1 MRTDAKMRTD
11 GKRMAIF
18 RLLAVALLTLV
29 AGLSVA
35 EAQGKRLG
43 LVIGLADYGE
53 VKHPT
58 ALQDAGLVA
67 QSLKQDG
74 FEVMEAANLTQ
85 SEFRTMFRDFT
96 ERAGAAGPDAVIA
109 VYFSGVALQDDGDN
123 ILLPVGARLRQRS
136 DLALEGLR
144 VGDFLR
150 SLSSLPASARIMML
164 DASYTHPL
172 GELVA
177 EGGHGLAPAE
187 KRDGMLVSYN
197 QSPDQVATL
206 PRTNYGNYA
215 MALAEALR
223 EPGLDTNGIFE
234 RVRLRVHDLSQGA
247 ETPWAVSGLATPL
260 ILVPGVAGAPVA
272 AQAQE
277 LIEARSKPIGQLSA
291 DDAYSRAIEQDTIPV
306 YEEFLKA
313 NPSHVQAKRVRAM
326 IAARREAYTW
336 QRARRTNT
344 DRAYWTYLRRYPNG
358 AHAAEAESRLARL
371 SAPVVPPSQFEEV
384 IYDDLPPPMPEELEV
399 YESVVMENRWGM
411 LPPPTGYSDRF
422 LPPPPVEIIELAPPP
437 PNPSSRLLPAV
448 VIGAGVVGAA
458 ILANRAWRRPTHVRP
473 VVAPPVMR
481 PPRVPGQFGIQQP
494 VRPPMGQPP
503 LQPPGGFRPPAQPPV
518 GALPQPVVPPGGLRP
533 PGQPP
538 VGAPPPPV
546 GQPGAIRPPQAGVVP
561 NAPAGLPPRPGAIPP
576 QGGLRPP
583 LAPNAPGAPVHAVP
597 APGAP
602 GQGAPHQPGVLPPGG
617 VPQGRPA
624 LGVPPQG
631 GVPHTPPQ
639 GAAVPGRT
647 APGHVAPPPSPGVNP
662 VGGPRPPQVPV
673 APVAAPPTGPKPV
686 RQVPLTQQ
694 PQIRPTAPPANAPRY
709 MPVPQR
715 PAPQVRQGPVPQYR
729 PAPPPQVRQA
739 PPPQFRAPPP
749 QVRQAP
755 PPQVRQAPPP
765 QFRAPPP
772 QARPAP
778 PPQARPAPPAARP
791 CTPQMRAARQC

>member
-1 MRTDAKMRTD
+1 MQTDAMMRTE
-11 GKRMAIF
+11 GKRTPVL
-18 RLLAVALLTLV
+18 RLLALACLTLLV
-29 AGLSVA
+29 GLSAA

-43 LVIGLADYGE
+43 LVIGLADYGD

-74 FEVMEAANLTQ
+74 FELMEAANLTQ
-85 SEFRTMFRDFT
+85 SEFRAMFRDFT
-96 ERAGAAGPDAVIA
+96 ERAGAAGPDAVLA
-109 VYFSGVALQDDGDN
+109 VYISGVALQDDGEN

-150 SLSSLPASARIMML
+150 SLSSLPASARIVML

-172 GELVA
+172 GQLVA
-177 EGGHGLAPAE
+177 EGGQGLAPAE
-187 KRDGMLVSYN
+187 KRDGLLVSYN

-206 PRTNYGNYA
+206 PRTNYGHYA

-247 ETPWAVSGLATPL
+247 ETPWAVSGLSAPL

-272 AQAQE
+272 AQTQE
-277 LIEARSKPIGQLSA
+277 FIEARRKPIGQLGA
-291 DDAYSRAIEQDTIPV
+291 DDAYSRAIELDTIPA

-313 NPSHVQAKRVRAM
+313 YPSHVQAKRVRAM

-371 SAPVVPPSQFEEV
+371 AAPVVPPPQFEEV
-384 IYDDLPPPMPEELEV
+384 IYDDLPPPLPEELEI
-399 YESVVMENRWGM
+399 YESVVIENRWGM

-422 LPPPPVEIIELAPPP
+422 LPPPPIEIIELAPPP

-458 ILANRAWRRPTHVRP
+458 ILANRAWKRPAEVRP

-503 LQPPGGFRPPAQPPV
+503 VGAVQQPVAPLGGMRPPIGQPPV
-518 GALPQPVVPPGGLRP
+518 GVVPPVGGVQQPVVPPGGVRP
-533 PGQPP
+533 PGSPP
-538 VGAPPPPV
+538 VGVVPPVGQPPV
-546 GQPGAIRPPQAGVVP
+546 GQPGAIRPLQPGAVP
-561 NAPAGLPPRPGAIPP
+561 NAPSGLPRPGAIPP

-583 LAPNAPGAPVHAVP
+583 QAPNAPGAPVQTAPPP
-597 APGAP
+597 ATSGQPGALP
-602 GQGAPHQPGVLPPGG
+602 PSALPPGAA
-617 VPQGRPA
+617 PQGRP
-624 LGVPPQG
+624 LVG
-631 GVPHTPPQ
+631 
-639 GAAVPGRT
+639 
-647 APGHVAPPPSPGVNP
+647 APPSVSGAPL
-662 VGGPRPPQVPV
+662 GGPRPPQAPT
-673 APVAAPPTGPKPV
+673 APVAAPPTGPRPV
-686 RQVPLTQQ
+686 RQVPLTQS
-694 PQIRPTAPPANAPRY
+694 PQMRPSPPPANAPRY

-729 PAPPPQVRQA
+729 Q
-739 PPPQFRAPPP
+739 APPP

-765 QFRAPPP
+765 QQFRAPPPMMRQAPPP

-778 PPQARPAPPAARP
+778 PPAARP